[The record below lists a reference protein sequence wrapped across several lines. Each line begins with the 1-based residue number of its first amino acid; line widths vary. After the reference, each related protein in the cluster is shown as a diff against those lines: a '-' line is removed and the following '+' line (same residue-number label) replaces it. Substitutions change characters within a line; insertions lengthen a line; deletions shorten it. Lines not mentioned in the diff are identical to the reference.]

1 VRRDQLS
8 NQQVKA
14 IRAVARFS
22 YIRCF
27 SLACAARIFFCLFEL
42 SSAGRSW
49 SYRDMTMTSVP
60 TLTTGAFDR
69 RVRVSRLSFFARRET
84 VNPGDLFRQASAQQ
98 ISMKPDHY
106 DPIAAALKEDIG
118 EGDITTDFFVPETL
132 HATGRIT
139 AREKAIVAGIGA
151 AAEVFRRVDPSIDIQ
166 LLRREGDEVVAGD
179 IIIEVRGLARS
190 ILKAERVALNFLQRL
205 CGIATL
211 TRQFVDAVG
220 NHPAKILDTRK
231 TTPGLRTLEKAAV
244 VAGGGVNHRFGLHD
258 MVLVKDNHL
267 ATFGGL
273 SSFAD
278 RIRQLRQE
286 RPNICIE
293 VEADDLEQAR
303 AFAEV
308 DGIDVILLDNM
319 TPAQIREAVALRK
332 DKVEFEASGGITL
345 KSVKRIAATGVDYIS
360 IGGLTNA
367 ARAIDI
373 GLEMTQV
380 PG

>member
-1 VRRDQLS
+1 
-8 NQQVKA
+8 
-14 IRAVARFS
+14 
-22 YIRCF
+22 
-27 SLACAARIFFCLFEL
+27 
-42 SSAGRSW
+42 
-49 SYRDMTMTSVP
+49 
-60 TLTTGAFDR
+60 
-69 RVRVSRLSFFARRET
+69 
-84 VNPGDLFRQASAQQ
+84 
-98 ISMKPDHY
+98 MKLDHY
-106 DPIAAALKEDIG
+106 DPIGAALKEDIG
-118 EGDITTDFFVPETL
+118 QGDITTDFFVPETL

-139 AREKAIVAGIGA
+139 ARENAIVAGTGA
-151 AAEVFRRVDPSIDIQ
+151 AAEVSRRVDSSVDIQ
-166 LLRREGDEVVAGD
+166 IIRPDGHEVVAGD

-220 NHPAKILDTRK
+220 SHPVKILDTRK
-231 TTPGLRTLEKAAV
+231 TTPGLRALEKAAV
-244 VAGGGVNHRFGLHD
+244 VAGGGANHRFGLYD

-273 SSFAD
+273 STFAD

-286 RPNICIE
+286 RPSIRIE

-308 DGIDVILLDNM
+308 EGIDVILLDNM
-319 TPAQIREAVALRK
+319 TPAQMREAVALKRGK
-332 DKVEFEASGGITL
+332 IRFEASGGITL
-345 KSVKRIAATGVDYIS
+345 KNVKRIAATGVDYIS

-373 GLEMTQV
+373 SLEMTQV

>member
-1 VRRDQLS
+1 
-8 NQQVKA
+8 
-14 IRAVARFS
+14 
-22 YIRCF
+22 
-27 SLACAARIFFCLFEL
+27 
-42 SSAGRSW
+42 
-49 SYRDMTMTSVP
+49 
-60 TLTTGAFDR
+60 
-69 RVRVSRLSFFARRET
+69 
-84 VNPGDLFRQASAQQ
+84 
-98 ISMKPDHY
+98 MKPDHY

-118 EGDITTDFFVPETL
+118 QGDITTDFFVPETL

-139 AREKAIVAGIGA
+139 ARENAIVAGTGA

-166 LLRREGDEVVAGD
+166 TIRRDGNEIVASD

-231 TTPGLRTLEKAAV
+231 TTPGLRSLEKAAV
-244 VAGGGVNHRFGLHD
+244 IAGGGINHRFGLYD

-278 RIRQLRQE
+278 RIHQLRKE
-286 RPNICIE
+286 RPNIRIE

-308 DGIDVILLDNM
+308 EGIDVILLDNM
-319 TPAQIREAVALRK
+319 TPAQMREAIALRK
-332 DKVEFEASGGITL
+332 GKTQFEASGGITL
-345 KSVKRIAATGVDYIS
+345 KNVKRIAATGVDYIS

-373 GLEMTQV
+373 GLEMTHV